1 MTLIKGLQ
9 NGFVFDFENAVL
21 LLTLITKKWKSVL
34 LRLQNKDDR
43 CWHAL
48 LFSHRTIAVKS
59 FKRAYRSLALIL
71 RYYSLLCILRYR
83 WFCQLPGL
91 FSLSKPSTL
100 LLYFFNCLLYTAKG
114 RRCPFDS
121 FHEVCPA
128 SFRPCHFILFM
139 SSALHHVVL
148 VIWFFSWAL
157 PCIMSS
163 LSFVFFHELFPAS
176 CRPYVYGTANRG
188 CKLFVLSIYSNNCCQ
203 KSL

>member
-1 MTLIKGLQ
+1 M
-9 NGFVFDFENAVL
+9 L

-139 SSALHHVVL
+139 SSALHHVVF
-148 VIWFFSWAL
+148 VICFFSRAL
-157 PCIMSS
+157 SCIMSS
-163 LSFVFFHELFPAS
+163 LCLW
-176 CRPYVYGTANRG
+176 NR
-188 CKLFVLSIYSNNCCQ
+188 Q
-203 KSL
+203 